1 MPALRF
7 LPPSGYDPTTRM
19 ILVANLAALHVAT
32 AATTVFDHNDLCEVF
47 AKRLVTSEF
56 KSLQL
61 PLFHQLAWE
70 NAL

>member
-1 MPALRF
+1 
-7 LPPSGYDPTTRM
+7 M